1 MYTDIL
7 LSVSR
12 PSRYIGHEINALK
25 KDPALVRTRVA
36 LIFPDTYEIG
46 MSHLGLK
53 ILYQVINSMD
63 DVVAERAFVPWTDME
78 EALISKGLPMLSLES
93 SIPLARFDILGFTL
107 PYELCYTNVLTMLS
121 LSGIPIHS
129 SERDSS
135 FPLIIGGGSAVF
147 NPEPVADFF
156 DLFFLGDGEEGITDI
171 INTYNK
177 WKESGGSRKS
187 LLIELSKIEGVYV
200 PSLYNVEYNDDLTIR
215 SIVPSKGA
223 ADSVRRRL
231 LEDLD
236 KAPFPT
242 APVLP
247 YMQAVHD
254 RLTIEIARGCTHG
267 CRFCQA
273 GITYRP
279 VRERSPEKIL
289 SIIEDSL
296 NNTGYE
302 EVSLSSL
309 STGDFACLGSTL
321 TSLIKNYMDKRVSF
335 SLPSLRVG
343 TLTPVI
349 IEQITKT
356 KNAGFTIAPEAG
368 TERLRKVI
376 NKEMDEGVLETTA
389 KDVFSRGVKS
399 IKMYFMVGLPTET
412 DEDLQGIIT
421 LAQKVKDIGRR
432 FGKGG
437 KDITV
442 SISAFVPK
450 AHTPFQWYGHISPD
464 ELMRRLNYLRD
475 GLKKVRI
482 NLKWHKPDMSY
493 LESVFSRGDR
503 RLGKVIETAWRSG
516 CRFDSWTEK
525 LDMDKWEE
533 AFKVC
538 GIVPDWYSSRPIKLD
553 EVLPWEH
560 LHTGVEKEFL
570 LKEYRR
576 AESGRT
582 IPDCRYGLCP
592 NCGLCDMEA
601 VRGEKAEGIRPIAL
615 LPLGTEYNSV
625 PEKGGSVPKKMDV
638 RLKLRIKH
646 TKTGDLRMLSQL
658 EIMTTFE
665 RAFRRASVPILFSE
679 GFHPHPKISFGPAL
693 PVGVESVCEYMD
705 IELPFPMAPY
715 EIKEK
720 VNIHLPDGLKVI
732 NVKEIPVNT
741 PSLNSFIT
749 HYAYE
754 IRFNDM
760 YSMKIPLNPPFS
772 KGEIISPP
780 LEKGGEGGFES
791 GFPCEISL
799 SDFPELT
806 VERVTEKDGR
816 KITKIINTRPFI
828 DEISWLSKDTIF
840 IMLKSIDR
848 ECCRPSD
855 VLKALFNI
863 SHLNPGVMIRR
874 VGLYGITGG
883 LQVSP
888 DGLSNKTENLCLLK
902 S

>member
-1 MYTDIL
+1 MYKDIL

-12 PSRYIGHEINALK
+12 PSRYIGHEINAFM
-25 KDPALVRTRVA
+25 KDPSLVRTRVA

-53 ILYQVINSMD
+53 ILYQILNDMD
-63 DVVAERAFVPWTDME
+63 YVVAERAFAPWTDME
-78 EALISKGLPMLSLES
+78 EALITNDLPVLSVES
-93 SIPLARFDILGFTL
+93 SSPLAGFDILGFTL
-107 PYELCYTNVLTMLS
+107 PYELCYTNILTILS
-121 LSGIPIHS
+121 LSGIPLHS
-129 SERDSS
+129 SERDAS
-135 FPLIIGGGSAVF
+135 FPLIIGGGSSVF
-147 NPEPVADFF
+147 NPEPMADFF
-156 DLFFLGDGEEGITDI
+156 DLFFLGDGEEGVTDI
-171 INTYNK
+171 INMYNK
-177 WKESGGSRKS
+177 FKESGLSRKA
-187 LLIELSKIEGVYV
+187 LLMELSKIEGVYV

-215 SIVPSKGA
+215 SVIPLEGVNG
-223 ADSVRRRL
+223 SVKRRV

-242 APVLP
+242 SPVLP

-309 STGDFACLGSTL
+309 STGDFACLSSTL
-321 TSLIKNYMDKRVSF
+321 TSLVNNYRDKRVSF

-343 TLTPVI
+343 TLTPAI
-349 IEQITKT
+349 IEQVTKT
-356 KNAGFTIAPEAG
+356 KNTGFTIAPEAG

-376 NKEMDEGVLETTA
+376 NKEMDEGVLETTVS
-389 KDVFSRGVKS
+389 DVFSRGVKS
-399 IKMYFMVGLPTET
+399 IKMYFMVGLPTES

-421 LAQKVKDIGRR
+421 LAQKVKDIGKR
-432 FGKGG
+432 FGKGA

-450 AHTPFQWYGHISPD
+450 AHTPFQWYGQITPD
-464 ELMRRLNYLRD
+464 ELMRRLYYLRD

-482 NLKWHKPDMSY
+482 NLKWHKPHMSY

-503 RLGKVIETAWRSG
+503 RLGRAIEAAWRSG
-516 CRFDSWTEK
+516 CRFDSWTDK
-525 LDMDKWEE
+525 VAFDKWKD
-533 AFKVC
+533 AFKTC
-538 GIVPDWYSSRPIKLD
+538 GIEPDWYSSRHIQLD
-553 EVLPWEH
+553 EVLPWDH
-560 LHTGVEKEFL
+560 LHTGIEKEFL
-570 LKEYRR
+570 LKEYNR

-601 VRGEKAEGIRPIAL
+601 VRGEKSEGIRPIARKHDERPVEVAGSSEQVAGKTGSADL
-615 LPLGTEYNSV
+615 YGRLPR
-625 PEKGGSVPKKMDV
+625 PEV
-638 RLKLRIKH
+638 RVKVRIRY
-646 TKTGDLRMLSQL
+646 TKTGDLRILSQL

-705 IELPFPMAPY
+705 VELAHPTASS

-720 VNIHLPDGLKVI
+720 ANKHLPDGLKVI
-732 NVKEIPVNT
+732 SVKEIPVNT
-741 PSLNSFIT
+741 PSLNAFIT
-749 HYAYE
+749 HFAYE
-754 IRFNDM
+754 IRLDRN
-760 YSMKIPLNPPFS
+760 KLLLPVTEIPL
-772 KGEIISPP
+772 
-780 LEKGGEGGFES
+780 
-791 GFPCEISL
+791 
-799 SDFPELT
+799 SDLTELPA
-806 VERVTEKDGR
+806 ERVTEKDGR
-816 KITKIINTRPFI
+816 KITRIINTRPFI
-828 DEISWLSKDTIF
+828 DEIRWLTNDTIF
-840 IMLKSIDR
+840 LRLKSIDR

-863 SHLNPGVMIRR
+863 SHLHPGIRIKR
-874 VGLYGITGG
+874 VGLYGRTGG
-883 LQVSP
+883 LSVSP
-888 DGLSNKTENLCLLK
+888 DGLSYETENLCLLK
-902 S
+902 